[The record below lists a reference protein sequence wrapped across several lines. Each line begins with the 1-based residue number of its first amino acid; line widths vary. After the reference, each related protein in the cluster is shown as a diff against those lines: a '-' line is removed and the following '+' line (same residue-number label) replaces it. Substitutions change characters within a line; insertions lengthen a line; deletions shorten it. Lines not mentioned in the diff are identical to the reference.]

1 MSLSIRRTLVWA
13 LSAAIGLL
21 GTVGI
26 LAAFSTTLPRYS
38 YGNALLTFL
47 SIAALAFIW
56 LDYGLRAEYLRS

>member
-26 LAAFSTTLPRYS
+26 LAAFATTLQRYS